1 MNVVWDHFRAVS
13 PRKECTVM
21 SDNAGKL
28 RQPLMTTNNED
39 DTEDE
44 EMGGLLPR
52 EVIRTQFDEGVATR
66 RKRRRRKEDEDLG
79 EVAKVFLVNV
89 KPLKVLQFIG
99 RWVVSLSTVGNLL
112 SSPKSSSP
120 TSLSTQM
127 VAHGHKVEN
136 MDDVSERALAVL
148 AIITLGFC
156 CLLLLVVYVQ
166 TV

>member
-1 MNVVWDHFRAVS
+1 MNVVWNHFRAGS
-13 PRKECTVM
+13 PGKECTVM

-28 RQPLMTTNNED
+28 RQPLMATNNED

-44 EMGGLLPR
+44 ELGGLLPR
-52 EVIRTQFDEGVATR
+52 EAIRTQFDEGVATR

-79 EVAKVFLVNV
+79 EVANV
-89 KPLKVLQFIG
+89 EPLQ
-99 RWVVSLSTVGNLL
+99 SATVYL
-112 SSPKSSSP
+112 
-120 TSLSTQM
+120 QM
-127 VAHGHKVEN
+127 VAHGHKVKN
-136 MDDVSERALAVL
+136 MDEVSERALAVL

>member
-1 MNVVWDHFRAVS
+1 MNVVWDHLRAGS
-13 PRKECTVM
+13 PRNECTVM

-28 RQPLMTTNNED
+28 RQPLMVTNSED

-44 EMGGLLPR
+44 ELSGLLPR
-52 EVIRTQFDEGVATR
+52 DVIRTQFDEGVATR

-79 EVAKVFLVNV
+79 EVTSVFSLNV
-89 KPLKVLQFIG
+89 EIVKVLQLIG
-99 RWVVSLSTVGNLL
+99 KWMASLSAVGTLL

-127 VAHGHKVEN
+127 VTHGHKVEN
-136 MDDVSERALAVL
+136 MDEVSERALAVL
-148 AIITLGFC
+148 AIITLGVC